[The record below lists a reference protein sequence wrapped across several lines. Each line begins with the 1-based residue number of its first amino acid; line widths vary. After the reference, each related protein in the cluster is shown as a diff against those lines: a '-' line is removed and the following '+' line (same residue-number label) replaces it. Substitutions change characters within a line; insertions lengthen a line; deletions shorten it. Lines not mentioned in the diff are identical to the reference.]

1 MAVPSKR
8 AGQNGGREAKVK
20 MQEGIS
26 PIPPGDDS
34 ATPDVRKAPPKTVED
49 RPGTTLGTG

>member
-20 MQEGIS
+20 MQEGI
-26 PIPPGDDS
+26 
-34 ATPDVRKAPPKTVED
+34 VRSRSVTI
-49 RPGTTLGTG
+49 RRRRMS

>member
-20 MQEGIS
+20 MQEGIT

-34 ATPDVRKAPPKTVED
+34 ATPDARKAPAETVKN
-49 RPGTTLGTG
+49 RPGTGWNR